1 MKRCVIFALQTA
13 KLANI
18 YIAMQIITTLLSLPP
33 FFLIYI
39 CNDVPKK
46 WDVCASKVQTC
57 QHTSIIKASH
67 NQAHLNCRDRRHAGD
82 NGYLYV
88 RKRHFWNARR
98 HFSCD
103 KVPLSC
109 DKESTLKMQGLQV
122 MPHGVPA
129 TCPTDVAGSC
139 GVPLP
144 WRKNALGASCQRKK
158 KGMSIGFAPQDGRRC
173 VNPC

>member
-1 MKRCVIFALQTA
+1 
-13 KLANI
+13 
-18 YIAMQIITTLLSLPP
+18 MQIITTLLSLHP

-67 NQAHLNCRDRRHAGD
+67 NQAQVNCRDRRHARD
-82 NGYLYV
+82 NGYLHV
-88 RKRHFWNARR
+88 RKRHFWNAKRR
-98 HFSCD
+98 FSCD
-103 KVPLSC
+103 KVPLFC
-109 DKESTLKMQGLQV
+109 DKESTLKMQWWQV

-158 KGMSIGFAPQDGRRC
+158 KGMSIGFAPARWPTVC
-173 VNPC
+173 